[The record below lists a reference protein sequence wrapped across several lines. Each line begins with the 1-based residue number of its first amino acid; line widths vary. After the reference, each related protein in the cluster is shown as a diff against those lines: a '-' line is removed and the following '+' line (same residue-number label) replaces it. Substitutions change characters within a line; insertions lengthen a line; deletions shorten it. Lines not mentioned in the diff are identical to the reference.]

1 MGNEMRPFQRLQ
13 HAFAASIRDP
23 ENNPQ
28 PKGLPAQRIQIYRQ
42 LVYSNLE
49 FVPCSW
55 VPGSQSHTGLRSMAG
70 VNQGLFT
77 RPSLQ
82 DPLFV

>member
-28 PKGLPAQRIQIYRQ
+28 PKGLPAQRIRDLSAIGLQQPR
-42 LVYSNLE
+42 V
-49 FVPCSW
+49 VPCRGFRFSKPHW
-55 VPGSQSHTGLRSMAG
+55 AQKHGR
-70 VNQGLFT
+70 
-77 RPSLQ
+77 R
-82 DPLFV
+82 